1 MLIIGIILGYP
12 LSGGIQMK
20 HISVIAIIMLSLSC
34 TQKQTITD
42 YAVVSFFIGDV
53 SRSGSSASLS
63 IGDVIRENDIIITGE
78 RSSCDVKLGSSII
91 RIKEKSKMSFAMLSN
106 KNNAESTSLE
116 LQEGKL
122 LCKPKKL
129 LKGDSFTVKTPTAVA
144 AVRGTEFTIEA
155 DPEKT
160 TRIKV
165 FDGKV
170 AVAKR
175 VKAVEDA
182 IPDLLATASPLEEKQ
197 SAVIKVK
204 DVEAAEAKIEQSK
217 KSNPN
222 ADTAALLNAVKE
234 DIAISPKEVTAFKVE
249 DFSKEGTE
257 LVAVKNREPEV
268 VKKVQEVIKKDKKK
282 DETPAPEGRLL
293 ITRYEVY
300 FIRNGRVEWEGNL
313 TSSPV
318 RENDKIYIASDNYV
332 FCASPE
338 GPVYWKK
345 QIANDGKIE
354 LKGSTATI
362 FVNGKSINLNAST
375 GKEKM

>member
-1 MLIIGIILGYP
+1 MKSISIIA
-12 LSGGIQMK
+12 
-20 HISVIAIIMLSLSC
+20 VVMLSLSC

-53 SRSGSSASLS
+53 FRTGSSNTLA
-63 IGDVIRENDIIITGE
+63 IGDVIKESDSITTGE
-78 RSSCDVKLGSSII
+78 RSSCDVKIGSSII
-91 RIKEKSKMSFAMLSN
+91 RIKEKSKMSFASLSSKDSSEN
-106 KNNAESTSLE
+106 TSLE
-116 LQEGKL
+116 LQEGRL

-129 LKGDSFTVKTPTAVA
+129 LKSESFTVRTPTAVA
-144 AVRGTEFTIEA
+144 AVRGTEFTIES

-175 VKAVEDA
+175 VKSMEGSISAFLET
-182 IPDLLATASPLEEKQ
+182 TAPLEEKQ
-197 SAVIKVK
+197 TAVIKVK
-204 DVEAAEAKIEQSK
+204 DVEAAEVKIEQAK
-217 KSNPN
+217 KANPN
-222 ADTAALLNAVKE
+222 ADNAALMDSVKNDVAVSSK
-234 DIAISPKEVTAFKVE
+234 DITAFKVE

-257 LVAVKNREPEV
+257 LVSVKTREPEV
-268 VKKVQEVIKKDKKK
+268 VKKVQEVIKKDKQK
-282 DETPAPEGRLL
+282 DEIPAPEGRLL

-300 FIRNGRVEWEGNL
+300 FIKNGRVEWEGNL
-313 TSSPV
+313 TSSPI
-318 RENDKIYIASDNYV
+318 RENNKIYIASDSYV

-345 QIANDGKIE
+345 QIVNDGKIE

-362 FVNGKSINLNAST
+362 FVNGKTVNLNAAN
-375 GKEKM
+375 GKEIM

>member
-1 MLIIGIILGYP
+1 MRYISILAVIII
-12 LSGGIQMK
+12 
-20 HISVIAIIMLSLSC
+20 SLSC

-42 YAVVSFFIGDV
+42 YAVVSFYIGDV
-53 SRSGSSASLS
+53 LRNGSSNTLA
-63 IGDVIRENDIIITGE
+63 IGDVIKENDTIITGE
-78 RSSCDVKLGSSII
+78 RSSCDVKIGSSII
-91 RIKEKSKMSFAMLSN
+91 RIKEKSKMSFAALTSN
-106 KNNAESTSLE
+106 NSSENTALE
-116 LQEGKL
+116 LEEGRI

-129 LKGDSFTVKTPTAVA
+129 LKSESFTVRTPTAVA
-144 AVRGTEFTIEA
+144 AVRGTEFTIES

-170 AVAKR
+170 AVVKR
-175 VKAVEDA
+175 VKSMESS
-182 IPDLLATASPLEEKQ
+182 IPSILEKTSPLEEKQ
-197 SAVIKVK
+197 TAVIRIK
-204 DVEAAEAKIEQSK
+204 DVDIAESKIEQAK
-217 KSNPN
+217 KANPN
-222 ADTAALLNAVKE
+222 ADAAALADAVKN
-234 DIAISPKEVTAFKVE
+234 DVAVTSKEITVFKVE

-257 LVAVKNREPEV
+257 LVAVKTREPEV
-268 VKKVQEVIKKDKKK
+268 VKKVQDAIRKDKQK

-300 FIRNGRVEWEGNL
+300 FIKNGRVEWEGSL

-318 RENDKIYIASDNYV
+318 RENDKIYVASDSYV

-345 QIANDGKIE
+345 QITNDGKIE

-362 FVNGKSINLNAST
+362 FVNGKSINLNAAN
-375 GKEKM
+375 GKETM